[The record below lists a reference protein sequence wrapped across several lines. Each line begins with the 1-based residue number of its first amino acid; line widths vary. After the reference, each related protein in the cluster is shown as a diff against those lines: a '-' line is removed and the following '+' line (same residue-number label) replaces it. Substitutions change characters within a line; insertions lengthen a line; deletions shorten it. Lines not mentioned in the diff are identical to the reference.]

1 MLLYLEL
8 KIFIRS
14 SHSLKDK
21 RQVVHS
27 IKDRLKSRY
36 NLSVSELNSDN
47 KWQTATLGIAYV
59 GQDGKDMERMK
70 RNIEENI
77 YLNGNA
83 EILSV
88 KEEIL

>member
-8 KIFIRS
+8 KLFISS

-27 IKDRLKSRY
+27 IKDRLKSRF

-59 GQDGKDMERMK
+59 GQNGKNIGKMK
-70 RNIEENI
+70 RNIKENI